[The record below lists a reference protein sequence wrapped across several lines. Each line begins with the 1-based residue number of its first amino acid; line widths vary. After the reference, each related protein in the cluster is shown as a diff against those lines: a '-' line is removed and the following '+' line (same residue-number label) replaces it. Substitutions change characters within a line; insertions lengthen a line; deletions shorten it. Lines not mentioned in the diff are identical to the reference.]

1 MDRHRLLGISI
12 YKLQGGSFMKRAL
25 LLNNNG
31 EPLQFIDGVRAI
43 KLLLKDR
50 VEVASGM
57 TGMPSYW
64 DDYVNS
70 ATCQYK
76 LPAVLRLKYYVQTR
90 TYKKP
95 PRFQKK
101 VLFNRDAWKCQYCE
115 TELTYSAITIDHVH
129 PQSRG
134 GKTTWKNCVTACK
147 KCNSR
152 KGNKTPEEADM
163 KLLKQ
168 PLEPNVFH
176 FWDTSHRSAWHAD
189 WSLFVNSN

>member
-1 MDRHRLLGISI
+1 
-12 YKLQGGSFMKRAL
+12 MKRAL

-64 DDYVNS
+64 DEYVNS
-70 ATCQYK
+70 ASCQYK

-115 TELTYSAITIDHVH
+115 VELTYSVITIDHVH

-163 KLLKQ
+163 RLLKQ

-176 FWDTSHRSAWHAD
+176 FWDISHRSTWHAD